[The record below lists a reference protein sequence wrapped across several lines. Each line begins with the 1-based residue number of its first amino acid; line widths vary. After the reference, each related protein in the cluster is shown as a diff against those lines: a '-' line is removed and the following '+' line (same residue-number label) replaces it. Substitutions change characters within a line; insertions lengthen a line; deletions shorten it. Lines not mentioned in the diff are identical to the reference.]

1 MSPLSLEF
9 LHLRS
14 EVHPYLEGL
23 LQGGTDFVSEA
34 YSSPGH
40 TERMLN
46 FFRPRPRD
54 LASSC
59 PFPPFPLLS
68 PRGAWILP
76 HPHVP
81 FSRLL
86 TEVTFQLLHVLLP
99 VPLVRPCPSPL
110 NPQVGGRIRV
120 NPGATA
126 VPTSEH
132 LIAEEGGD
140 GFNPSHQSPVVSPC
154 LLWLTP

>member
-1 MSPLSLEF
+1 M
-9 LHLRS
+9 
-14 EVHPYLEGL
+14 
-23 LQGGTDFVSEA
+23 SEA

>member
-23 LQGGTDFVSEA
+23 LRGGTDFVSEA

-40 TERMLN
+40 TEWMLN
-46 FFRPRPRD
+46 FFRPRPGD

-59 PFPPFPLLS
+59 PFTPFPLLS

-76 HPHVP
+76 HPHIP
-81 FSRLL
+81 FSHLL

-99 VPLVRPCPSPL
+99 IPLVRSCPSPL

-140 GFNPSHQSPVVSPC
+140 GFNPSHPSPGSGP
-154 LLWLTP
+154 P

>member
-1 MSPLSLEF
+1 MS
-9 LHLRS
+9 
-14 EVHPYLEGL
+14 
-23 LQGGTDFVSEA
+23 DA

-40 TERMLN
+40 TEWMLN
-46 FFRPRPRD
+46 SFFRPHPRD

-76 HPHVP
+76 HPHIP
-81 FSRLL
+81 FSHLL

-99 VPLVRPCPSPL
+99 VPPVCSCPSPL

-126 VPTSEH
+126 APTSEH

-140 GFNPSHQSPVVSPC
+140 GFNPSHQSPGSGPPQASGVTMSAVADSLGHS
-154 LLWLTP
+154 LL